1 MIDKSES
8 VIRANVWW
16 TLGADHLTF
25 EGLWVISEK
34 KYPADWFREEKA
46 CKDITGKN
54 SILQWKNIAHYTVM
68 YQGKN
73 FYLNRFEQKII
84 TQTIY
89 PHAPPPPHTHTHT
102 HTHTQKSHGQP
113 HSEWG
118 KRRIWRL
125 NECHPLTKRPARV
138 HYVVFFKTKASYFK
152 IENTPIKG
160 TIGKRKFKRMLSF
173 LFFY

>member
-89 PHAPPPPHTHTHT
+89 PHAPPPHTHTH
-102 HTHTQKSHGQP
+102 KSHMVN
-113 HSEWG
+113 H
-118 KRRIWRL
+118 I
-125 NECHPLTKRPARV
+125 
-138 HYVVFFKTKASYFK
+138 ASGGRGGFDALMNV
-152 IENTPIKG
+152 IH
-160 TIGKRKFKRMLSF
+160 
-173 LFFY
+173 